1 MVHKKKIIVFASLSL
16 FVLLGV
22 AAVKPPSVKNGS
34 SGQVQKE
41 RNLKV
46 LPQDISDAKLDS
58 IMQTYNIALGVKCNF
73 CHVPVKNIKDSLD
86 YVSDAEPMKEEARKM
101 MRMVIDINKKNFHY
115 NKEDRPEYLHV
126 VTCKT
131 CHRGE
136 PFPPED

>member
-1 MVHKKKIIVFASLSL
+1 MIHQKKIIAFASLSL

-22 AAVKPPSVKNGS
+22 AAVKPPSQKNSS
-34 SGQVQKE
+34 SGQVQIE

-46 LPQDISDAKLDS
+46 LPKDISDAKLDS
-58 IMQTYNIALGVKCNF
+58 IMQTYNIALGVKCHF
-73 CHVPVKNIKDSLD
+73 CHVPSIINKKFLN
-86 YVSDAEPMKEEARKM
+86 YASDREPMKEEGRKM
-101 MRMVIDINKKNFHY
+101 MRMTIDINKKNFHY

-136 PFPPED
+136 AYPSED

>member
-1 MVHKKKIIVFASLSL
+1 MIHQKKIIAFASLSL

-22 AAVKPPSVKNGS
+22 AAVKPPSQKNSS
-34 SGQVQKE
+34 SGQMPIE

-46 LPQDISDAKLDS
+46 LPKDISDAKLDS

-73 CHVPVKNIKDSLD
+73 CHVPSFINKEVLD
-86 YVSDAEPMKEEARKM
+86 YASDREPMKEEGRKM
-101 MRMVIDINKKNFHY
+101 MRMTIDINKKNFHY

-136 PFPPED
+136 AYPSED